1 MIGTTN
7 IKPFNV
13 RLPKEL
19 WYFLRRHSVDVELSM
34 NQIIVNCMQN
44 YKKKI
49 EKDLIKNDKSELTDD
64 NTMVS

>member
-13 RLPKEL
+13 RFPKEL
-19 WYFLRRHSVDVELSM
+19 WYFLRRHSIDVELSM

-49 EKDLIKNDKSELTDD
+49 EKDLIKDDKNDLLIDSA
-64 NTMVS
+64 MIS